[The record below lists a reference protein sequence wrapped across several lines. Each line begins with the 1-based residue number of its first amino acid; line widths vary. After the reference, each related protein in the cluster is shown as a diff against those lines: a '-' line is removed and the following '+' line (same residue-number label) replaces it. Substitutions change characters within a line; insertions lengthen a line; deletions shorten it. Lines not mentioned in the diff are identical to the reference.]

1 MIDIAVRR
9 LYIRKLVVSTIIAII
24 ALTVL
29 GITFQTDQV
38 EGFVPDQPSIVKITA
53 GDEYFCAILSDYE
66 QF

>member
-1 MIDIAVRR
+1 MIDITVRR

-29 GITFQTDQV
+29 GIKFQTDQV

-53 GDEYFCAILSDYE
+53 GDE
-66 QF
+66 